1 MYRVIIFSVILALL
15 LGCGAQKKSEE
26 TPQQQVKP
34 VPKFVPT
41 ADSSLTAEQVSL
53 WKQCNPLLDSL
64 TYFYSDS
71 FKTEDPISKLR
82 IEDDFMKA
90 QNRICK
96 LAGYPG
102 GFKEYSWVSECLGNP
117 RNKDILDSLDI
128 KSE

>member
-1 MYRVIIFSVILALL
+1 MYRVLILSVMSALL

-26 TPQQQVKP
+26 TSRQQVKP

-41 ADSSLTAEQVSL
+41 ADSSLTAEQVAL

-71 FKTEDPISKLR
+71 FKVEDPTAKLR
-82 IEDDFMKA
+82 IEDDFFKA

-102 GFKEYSWVSECLGNP
+102 GFKEYNWVSDCLSNP
-117 RNKDILDSLDI
+117 RNKRILDSLDI
-128 KSE
+128 RSR